1 MEPFISIIMPAYNAE
16 NRIDTAISSI
26 AAQTMPSWEL
36 LIVDDCSTDKTAD
49 IVNKWAQDDK
59 RISLITLEQNSGPGY
74 AKNLGMSKA
83 SGTYITFCDS
93 DDWLDKDAFAIL
105 SNYGKETS
113 DAIVAGYYRDICDME
128 NKVLERNPVQAEAWE
143 CNQKNEIIKGIVAL
157 DKARLF
163 SFAWNKLYR
172 SEVIRKHKICF
183 SDKKFG
189 EDYDFNI
196 DFFSHCESI
205 KVLDQTFYHYIK
217 QDKESLTEKF
227 VENFYEINRERFEK
241 MCALMVKAGCFDPQI
256 RSIIMNLYIKH
267 ILAAVARLHD
277 VRGNLKEVDKVRRVK
292 SMIGD
297 KMSKAAVHY
306 AKATC
311 KSEMICNAVFK
322 TKFVPLILLFGRLLW
337 FVQTRG
343 KKLYEKIK

>member
-1 MEPFISIIMPAYNAE
+1 MEPFISVIMPAYNAE

-49 IVNKWAQDDK
+49 IVKKWAQNDK
-59 RISLITLEQNSGPGY
+59 RISLITLEKNSGPGY

-83 SGTYITFCDS
+83 SGVYITFCDS

-113 DAIVAGYYRDICDME
+113 DAIVAGYYRDVCDME
-128 NKVLERNPVQAEAWE
+128 NNVLERKPVQAKTWE
-143 CNQKNEIIKGIVAL
+143 CNQKNEIIRGIVAL

-163 SFAWNKLYR
+163 SYAVNKLYR
-172 SEVIRKHKICF
+172 AEVIRKHKICF

-196 DFFSHCESI
+196 AFFSHCESI
-205 KVLDQTFYHYIK
+205 RVLDQMFYHYVK
-217 QDKESLTEKF
+217 QNNESLTEKF

-241 MCALMVKAGCFDPQI
+241 MCALMVKAGCFDFEI
-256 RSIIMNLYIKH
+256 RSTIMNLYIKH
-267 ILAAVARLHD
+267 FLAAVARLHD
-277 VRGNLKEVDKVRRVK
+277 ARGNVKEVDKFRRVK
-292 SMIGD
+292 NMIED
-297 KMSKAAVHY
+297 KMSKTAALY

-337 FVQTRG
+337 LVQTKS